1 MTCLAPQGVRTMQ
14 TVEVLNLS
22 NRDHAGFMYD
32 LATVCQKD
40 FLNDYDNDV
49 ILLMNEYERAI
60 DDGSCKA
67 FLAKVEDQ
75 PAGIIWTEIDR
86 YGVGRVRAGLM
97 PEFRRGH
104 IAYSFMRQFIDYC
117 FNVLSLRK
125 LDAEL
130 TLWRDRNRS
139 SMAAEKILRRI
150 GFRKQGLIED
160 ALLIG
165 GKPYDTLLF
174 GLTKKRYEK
183 TCPKNRAVVKL
194 RHRQPHQI
202 QPANTIAKTAF

>member
-1 MTCLAPQGVRTMQ
+1 MQ

-32 LATVCQKD
+32 LAKVCQKD
-40 FLNDYDNDV
+40 FLNDHDNDI
-49 ILLMNEYERAI
+49 ILLMNEYERAL

-67 FLAKVEDQ
+67 FLAKVDDA
-75 PAGIIWTEIDR
+75 PAGIIWVEIDR

-104 IAYSFMRQFIDYC
+104 TAYRFMRQFIDYC
-117 FNVLSLRK
+117 FNRLSLRK

-130 TLWRDRNRS
+130 TLWRDQNRS

-160 ALLIG
+160 AMLID

-183 TCPKNRAVVKL
+183 ACPRNQAAAVARL
-194 RHRQPHQI
+194 QRRQQRPI
-202 QPANTIAKTAF
+202 QQANITKRTAY